1 MALIDYTVTVD
12 VGAKVV
18 GQGILQ
24 ESVTPNSPLG
34 TKLSLNDGR
43 DFIYCKNGGTA
54 LTTGLIVSTPA
65 WVSTEANLATDND
78 TGGLGTT
85 DVLITTGS
93 TVSADTY
100 AEGYVSVDTSTG
112 AGTFYKIKTHPTLES
127 AEGTFT
133 LYDPIVVAWGDSTTV
148 SLVKNPYNG
157 VILSV
162 ASGGTETGAQIGVPL
177 IPVTASYFF
186 WAQTRGICNLFDT
199 GNLAIGVPAMRST
212 TAGATIIAD
221 STFPEIAVR
230 IHDGVTTEYRP
241 SMLYL

>member
-54 LTTGLIVSTPA
+54 LAAGKIVSTPA

-85 DVLITTGS
+85 SVLITTGS
-93 TVSADTY
+93 TVAANTY
-100 AEGYVSVDTSTG
+100 KEGYVSVDTSTG
-112 AGTFYKIKTHPTLES
+112 AGTSNKIKSHPTLVS
-127 AEGTFT
+127 AEGVFE
-133 LYDPIVVAWGDSTTV
+133 LYDPIVVAWGNSTTV

-157 VILSV
+157 VIVSV
-162 ASGGTETGAQIGVPL
+162 ASGGTETGAQVGAPL

-186 WAQTRGICNLFDT
+186 WAQTRGICNILDE
-199 GNLAIGVPAMRST
+199 GNLAIGVPGMRGT
-212 TAGATIIAD
+212 VAGAMVAAD
-221 STFPEIAVR
+221 STFPEVAAHV
-230 IHDGVTTEYRP
+230 HTGVDTEYRP